1 MEKFKHIFVYVF
13 IEVYFMVEVDVKKL
27 LERAQ
32 KPSLIA
38 PQLHKFYEGKLQV
51 MPKVPVR
58 TLDDFSLWYTPGV
71 AAACRK
77 IQENPDLYSF
87 EYTNRWNYVAV
98 VSDGTRVL
106 GLGDIGP
113 LAAMP
118 VMEGK
123 AVLFKYLGGVD
134 AFPLCVN
141 TKDPDKLIEFLQLI
155 EPSFG
160 GINLEDIEKP
170 KCFYVLEK
178 AREKLNIPVWHDDQ
192 QGTATVILA
201 AVINA
206 LKLVG
211 KKLSSAKIVLV
222 GAGAANIK
230 TADVLELAGAKPGNI
245 ILVDSKGILNQSR
258 KDILEKEKDPWKWKW
273 ALKSNAEG
281 ISGGIPEALKGADV
295 CISASKP
302 GPGVIKKEWI
312 RGMAN
317 DAIVLACANPIP
329 EIWPWEAKEGG
340 ARIVGTGRSDFPNQV
355 NNSLGFPAIFRGVLD
370 VKARTVTDE
379 MCVAAAHA
387 LASYAERKG
396 LREDYILPTMDEWE
410 VYVEEAVA
418 CALKSIEQGVARV
431 KLSRNE
437 LWERASRIISE
448 SRKSLEALW
457 KAGLIRPPPTEEE
470 LLSMKRF

>member
-1 MEKFKHIFVYVF
+1 VF

-281 ISGGIPEALKGADV
+281 LSGGIPEALKGADV
-295 CISASKP
+295 CIAASRP

-312 RGMAN
+312 GGMAN

-396 LREDYILPTMDEWE
+396 LHEDYILPTMDEWE

-448 SRKSLEALW
+448 ARKSLEALW
-457 KAGLIRPPPTEEE
+457 KAGLIGPPPSEEE
-470 LLSMKRF
+470 LLSMKPF